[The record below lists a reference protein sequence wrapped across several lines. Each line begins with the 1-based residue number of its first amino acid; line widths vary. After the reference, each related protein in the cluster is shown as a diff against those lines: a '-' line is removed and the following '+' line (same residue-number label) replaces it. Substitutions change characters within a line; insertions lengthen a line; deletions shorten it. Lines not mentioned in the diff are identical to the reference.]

1 MNVVLEDNNLFIAG
15 IDLVE
20 AGVACVVN
28 VTTTK
33 GVETILNSAC
43 SRIFQDDIIDNKRSK
58 AVKRT
63 IKIASKVIGGRLA
76 GEYAKDISSILK
88 GAYYGYRTGCALAK
102 RPDISGSEFEV
113 LDGGSEEE

>member
-1 MNVVLEDNNLFIAG
+1 MEENNLVFEG

-20 AGVACVVN
+20 AGVACVVS

-33 GVETILNSAC
+33 GIETILNSAC
-43 SRIFQDDIIDNKRSK
+43 SRIFQDDIIDDKRSK

-76 GEYAKDISSILK
+76 GMYAEDISSILK
-88 GAYYGYRTGCALAK
+88 GAYYGYRTGRALAK
-102 RPDISGSEFEV
+102 RQDLSGSEFEV